1 LVKSR
6 PLIARGTNG
15 CDAEF
20 FELQDEEIVIK
31 PRAKSSMDSVE
42 ARLKQL
48 AAFAPAFRDPAT
60 VFGKW
65 HGATGK
71 GTPAEPMTMP
81 WFEMSEVAAR
91 FCDVVNDFSLN
102 LDGFDWPRWV
112 KSREGRQLTTNLS
125 AVAAADGVQ
134 LAKLALALVRQDRFV
149 EGALAKAYEDKV
161 LLAIVERADA

>member
-1 LVKSR
+1 
-6 PLIARGTNG
+6 
-15 CDAEF
+15 
-20 FELQDEEIVIK
+20 VIK

-81 WFEMSEVAAR
+81 WFEMSDVAAR
-91 FCDVVNDFSLN
+91 FCGVVNDFI
-102 LDGFDWPRWV
+102 F
-112 KSREGRQLTTNLS
+112 REGRQLTTNLN
-125 AVAAADGVQ
+125 AIGAADGVQ

-161 LLAIVERADA
+161 LLAIVERADVLITASPKSQFSSNARKPQ